1 MLNYIFK
8 RLILIIP
15 TLLGILAVNFII
27 IQAAPGGPVE
37 KAIAQIKGND
47 VSVTSRF
54 TSSGGEQ
61 LQSSQSTQLSNTSQ
75 DSKYRGSQ
83 GIDPDLIKELEKQY
97 GFDKPPLERFINML
111 KNYLVF
117 DFGESFYKDKSVIDL
132 IIEKLPV
139 SISLGLWTTLIVYL
153 ISIPLGIKKAVRD
166 GSDFDIF
173 TSSLIII
180 GYAIPGFLFAI
191 FLIVIFAGGS
201 YLDIFPLRGL
211 ISDDWENL
219 SFFNKIVDYFNNN
232 PLFTELR
239 ERNFQRISSIIFD
252 NEQTIKQI
260 DKLLDHYTTENKTKT
275 TQLYIDNKDV
285 RPNELIK
292 TKISLQNENQELK
305 KENLTTK
312 ETVMVIN
319 EANILIE
326 NNSLLSNKMVYYPL
340 LFLFIYIIIS
350 LVIGLYLYLDKL
362 DRAS

>member
-1 MLNYIFK
+1 MKNNFKENEELDIIVLIEKIKLMLLSLLLQIFRRSK
-8 RLILIIP
+8 NFFLGWKKLLVIIIAGL
-15 TLLGILAVNFII
+15 LLGYFQTDSELPNAKEATVLVKINFDAGNYVYDAV
-27 IQAAPGGPVE
+27 
-37 KAIAQIKGND
+37 
-47 VSVTSRF
+47 
-54 TSSGGEQ
+54 
-61 LQSSQSTQLSNTSQ
+61 
-75 DSKYRGSQ
+75 
-83 GIDPDLIKELEKQY
+83 DLI
-97 GFDKPPLERFINML
+97 NL
-111 KNYLVF
+111 KISSEDS
-117 DFGESFYKDKSVIDL
+117 DFFNQEIKLNKDESVD
-132 IIEKLPV
+132 EV
-139 SISLGLWTTLIVYL
+139 SISPVID
-153 ISIPLGIKKAVRD
+153 IK
-166 GSDFDIF
+166 DIMAKD
-173 TSSLIII
+173 INANEIR
-180 GYAIPGFLFAI
+180 ALF
-191 FLIVIFAGGS
+191 
-201 YLDIFPLRGL
+201 
-211 ISDDWENL
+211 ENL
-219 SFFNKIVDYFNNN
+219 EYDDGFSVTEGFKSDYDYHFIKVSVSNNSSIGTVNKIVDYFNNN

-260 DKLLDHYTTENKTKT
+260 DKLLDHYTSENKTKT

>member
-1 MLNYIFK
+1 MKNNFKENEELDIIVLIEKIKLMLLSLLLQIFRRSK
-8 RLILIIP
+8 NFFLGWKKLLVIIIAGL
-15 TLLGILAVNFII
+15 LLGYFQTDSELPNAKEATVLVKINFDAGNYVYDAV
-27 IQAAPGGPVE
+27 
-37 KAIAQIKGND
+37 
-47 VSVTSRF
+47 
-54 TSSGGEQ
+54 
-61 LQSSQSTQLSNTSQ
+61 
-75 DSKYRGSQ
+75 
-83 GIDPDLIKELEKQY
+83 DLI
-97 GFDKPPLERFINML
+97 NL
-111 KNYLVF
+111 KISSEDF
-117 DFGESFYKDKSVIDL
+117 DFFNQEIKLNEDESVD
-132 IIEKLPV
+132 EV
-139 SISLGLWTTLIVYL
+139 SISPVID
-153 ISIPLGIKKAVRD
+153 IK
-166 GSDFDIF
+166 DIMAKD
-173 TSSLIII
+173 INANEIR
-180 GYAIPGFLFAI
+180 ALF
-191 FLIVIFAGGS
+191 
-201 YLDIFPLRGL
+201 
-211 ISDDWENL
+211 ENL
-219 SFFNKIVDYFNNN
+219 EYDDGFSVTEGFKSDYDYHFIKVSVSNNSSIGTVNKIVDYFNNN

-260 DKLLDHYTTENKTKT
+260 DKLLAHYTSENKTKT